1 MVRCLGGTG
10 GIGGCKDEDPSGY
23 GGGDTFTGGFISVFF
38 AVFILYLSYWIS
50 KSSFSWTSQILYA

>member
-1 MVRCLGGTG
+1 MVRCIGGTG

-38 AVFILYLSYWIS
+38 AVFILYLSY
-50 KSSFSWTSQILYA
+50 